1 MPEKID
7 HCYSPAASQDQ
18 FCDCMTCKSAE
29 NSIHEENAKSGVLTH
44 RRRASII
51 APLLES
57 VFLLFSVG
65 LLLMRDRLGL
75 QEVVSD
81 LSISFVAIMVEAMPF
96 MLIGSLIGGL
106 IEEFVPQELLGR
118 LLEGRERSAIFIAAG
133 LGLIFPVCDCA
144 IAPLVKRLLSKGV
157 PLSVA
162 IAFLLA
168 GPIVNPIVAASTWLA
183 YQGDWSF
190 LVTRMVL
197 GYAVA
202 IVVAFLMDFLFR
214 DKKALLIE
222 TPSEFEHNCD
232 CCGRDHAPERSDN
245 REKRLFFALQHA
257 CDDFFNIG
265 KFLVIGA
272 FIAALAR
279 TTIGVNVL
287 QGLSSAPGTA
297 IILMMLLAMALNL
310 CSQTD
315 AFIAAG
321 FRGIL
326 PDTAQMAFMI
336 LGPMLDIKLLLLYL
350 TMFRKRVIIT
360 LALLIFLTVLTS
372 MIFLQYG
379 LGGLLGG

>member
-1 MPEKID
+1 MCEKVNRHSKQIAGCD
-7 HCYSPAASQDQ
+7 QNITPGENHEPHALTQRRSVVITTSLEAA
-18 FCDCMTCKSAE
+18 
-29 NSIHEENAKSGVLTH
+29 
-44 RRRASII
+44 
-51 APLLES
+51 
-57 VFLLFSVG
+57 FLILSVG
-65 LLLMRDRLGL
+65 LLLMKDRLGL

-96 MLIGSLIGGL
+96 MLIGSLIGGF
-106 IEEFVPQELLGR
+106 IEAFIPKEMLGR
-118 LLEGRERSAIFIAAG
+118 LLEGRERSAIFMAAG

-144 IAPLVKRLLSKGV
+144 IVPLVKRLLNKGA

-183 YQGDWSF
+183 YQGSWNF
-190 LVTRMVL
+190 LITRMVL
-197 GYAVA
+197 GYSVA
-202 IVVAFLMDFLFR
+202 IIVSLIMDLLL
-214 DKKALLIE
+214 KGSQTQALE
-222 TPSEFEHNCD
+222 VPSGFDNACD
-232 CCGRDHAPERSDN
+232 CCVPDDLPEKDTGK
-245 REKRLFFALQHA
+245 EKRLFFALQHA

-287 QGLSSAPGTA
+287 QGLQSAPGMA

-350 TMFRKRVIIT
+350 TMFPKRVIIT
-360 LALLIFLTVLTS
+360 LAILIFLTVFTG
-372 MIFLQYG
+372 MIFLQYS
-379 LGGLLGG
+379 LGGLPGG

>member
-1 MPEKID
+1 M
-7 HCYSPAASQDQ
+7 
-18 FCDCMTCKSAE
+18 
-29 NSIHEENAKSGVLTH
+29 
-44 RRRASII
+44 
-51 APLLES
+51 
-57 VFLLFSVG
+57 
-65 LLLMRDRLGL
+65 
-75 QEVVSD
+75 
-81 LSISFVAIMVEAMPF
+81 
-96 MLIGSLIGGL
+96 
-106 IEEFVPQELLGR
+106 LGR

-133 LGLIFPVCDCA
+133 LGLIFPVCDSA

-222 TPSEFEHNCD
+222 TPSEFEHTCD
-232 CCGRDHAPERSDN
+232 CCGHDHAPEKSDN
-245 REKRLFFALQHA
+245 KEKRLFFALQHA

-279 TTIGVNVL
+279 NHHWSQRAARSFVGAWNSYHL
-287 QGLSSAPGTA
+287 ND
-297 IILMMLLAMALNL
+297 ALGDGFKPVQSNRRFH
-310 CSQTD
+310 SRW
-315 AFIAAG
+315 FSGNIA
-321 FRGIL
+321 
-326 PDTAQMAFMI
+326 
-336 LGPMLDIKLLLLYL
+336 
-350 TMFRKRVIIT
+350 
-360 LALLIFLTVLTS
+360 
-372 MIFLQYG
+372 
-379 LGGLLGG
+379 